1 MEDERKRI
9 GNRLRTIRRHLGITI
24 QTVADLAGYS
34 YTTICVWERGDRLP
48 NLEALMSLCRIYK
61 VTPNDVLMEAI
72 DG

>member
-1 MEDERKRI
+1 
-9 GNRLRTIRRHLGITI
+9 LGITI